1 MFSPLAATTLSPTFG
16 QNLDPR
22 PHVLEERRP
31 DKDPRE
37 RLVEAL
43 DLEVRLEGVDLP
55 PEPVA
60 LHERVHQAEQG
71 LARPR
76 RRRRRE
82 HHPGARAP
90 DRTTLVEVAPYAVEE
105 ARGDHHL
112 PYRGGLPA
120 GDDDPGQALQILHGP
135 DLDGLDPEAAQDLR
149 VLPEVPLQREDPDPL
164 RAVFPAHRAVRLAVT
179 SHGSRAA
186 LLPQD
191 RPSPCRPS
199 PRRDPCSPRLR
210 PWRP

>member
-1 MFSPLAATTLSPTFG
+1 MFSPLAATTLIPDLRRD
-16 QNLDPR
+16 LDPG

-82 HHPGARAP
+82 DHPRARAP
-90 DRTTLVEVAPYAVEE
+90 DRAALVEVAPDAVEQ

-112 PYRGGLPA
+112 PYRGGLAA
-120 GDDDPGQALQILHGP
+120 GDDDPGQALQVLHGP
-135 DLDGLDPEAAQDLR
+135 DLDGLDPEPAQDLR
-149 VLPEVPLQREDPDPL
+149 VLPEVSLQREHPDPL
-164 RAVFPAHRAVRLAVT
+164 RAVFLAHRAVRLAVT

-186 LLPQD
+186 LLPPD

-199 PRRDPCSPRLR
+199 PRRGPCSPRPR
-210 PWRP
+210 PSRP